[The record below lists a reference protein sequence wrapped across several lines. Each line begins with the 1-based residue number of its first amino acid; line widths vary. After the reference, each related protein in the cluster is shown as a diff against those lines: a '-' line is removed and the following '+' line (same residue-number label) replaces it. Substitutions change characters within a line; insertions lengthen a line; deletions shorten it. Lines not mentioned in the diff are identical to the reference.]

1 MSIPHKA
8 FLAMLAEKQQ
18 ILKDNHLIDITE
30 TMRTDIQEAS
40 CGNMKIDEPLKGKG
54 YPYNEKTFK
63 PHMMYDP
70 KTGKGYKAN
79 TYQDHLDM
87 KKKGYGHEK
96 PEVKE
101 EVEQIGE
108 WWEKQVNSK
117 SKGWKNGRVKTPF
130 QTYNKKGETVRFK
143 KGDDIFYHAM
153 KLDKYN
159 VVIAATE
166 RRDEGTYF
174 SVHPERLGLKGFD
187 SATGPLK
194 DHVEL
199 DELNVKTMKSYI
211 NKAQKDN
218 TKRVIRMADKP
229 SHMKADK
236 GEMKKLRKR
245 QKGVVKAKTDLDM
258 RKIAG
263 KDYRKRMGEDVEQ
276 VDEATRHTVHVETNR
291 AGYRKLESMIAS
303 IDGYKESE
311 FDNGKAS
318 FVFDAKNHGG
328 AARRKVGEFIKKVS
342 GAKFSHAIAE
352 DNELAEGPA
361 TQNPLKTA
369 FGGLKAAKDTPS
381 YKAYMKRVEK
391 EQKARAK
398 KIAAERKAGKRSKYE
413 SVDNPEY
420 DPELGEMNIG
430 EERIEEMSAKAHYKS
445 VLKGGKGKGYV
456 VGVAIDRERYPNREK
471 EGLEGPYKSRKSG
484 KIFYYDK
491 KEGKYYDPDSD
502 MYLKVSDVMER
513 YESADLARER
523 DEKELKESF
532 QFQFADKE
540 TAQEFMREISQ
551 KRLGSSTGTSDGKVR
566 TEGPAGAGVGSP
578 TRAHQQMAKIMKK
591 HGGKL
596 ISTDEGPRMKRVFKE
611 DIETMDES
619 LSKTMQWVTQG
630 PNPARKIMRELG
642 IMGTIAPD
650 GTIKVAKADR
660 KALDAGLKKKRIK
673 GFTIS
678 NEEVEQVG
686 EEINM
691 INEDDVERRE
701 IELFTS
707 NHAQIYRQRIQPII
721 KNLAKKKAK
730 GNYDDKL
737 AIKAWTYAVNDG
749 IKAYNKEFGSSI
761 KLSKAEKD
769 KAAEYLLKHFEDE

>member
-1 MSIPHKA
+1 MSIPHQA

-18 ILKDNHLIDITE
+18 ILRDNHLIDITE

-70 KTGKGYKAN
+70 KTGKGYEAK
-79 TYQDHLDM
+79 TYQDHLEM
-87 KKKGYGHEK
+87 KKKGYDHEK

-101 EVEQIGE
+101 DTEQVDE
-108 WWEKQVNSK
+108 LK
-117 SKGWKNGRVKTPF
+117 VKTL
-130 QTYNKKGETVRFK
+130 R
-143 KGDDIFYHAM
+143 
-153 KLDKYN
+153 
-159 VVIAATE
+159 
-166 RRDEGTYF
+166 
-174 SVHPERLGLKGFD
+174 
-187 SATGPLK
+187 
-194 DHVEL
+194 
-199 DELNVKTMKSYI
+199 SYI
-211 NKAQKDN
+211 SKAQKDN
-218 TKRVIRMADKP
+218 TQRVIRMTDKP

-245 QKGVVKAKTDLDM
+245 QKGVANAKTDIAM
-258 RKIAG
+258 RRIAG

-291 AGYRKLESMIAS
+291 AGYRKLEKLIAS
-303 IDGYKESE
+303 LDGYQESE
-311 FDNGKAS
+311 FEKEGKAT
-318 FVFDAKNHGG
+318 FRFDAKKHDGTE
-328 AARRKVGEFIKKVS
+328 RKKVAEFIKKTAGVE
-342 GAKFSHAIAE
+342 FSHAIKE

-413 SVDNPEY
+413 NVDPTEIAGIHKLREDDSVNPEY
-420 DPELGEMNIG
+420 EENLSKMNIG
-430 EERIEEMSAKAHYKS
+430 EMSAKAHYK
-445 VLKGGKGKGYV
+445 KYQAKFV
-456 VGVAIDRERYPNREK
+456 VPPIDRSRHPNRER
-471 EGLEGPYKSRKSG
+471 EGLEGPYRSKKSG
-484 KIFYYDK
+484 KVFYYDTK
-491 KEGKYYDPDSD
+491 AGKYYDADSD
-502 MYLKVSDVMER
+502 IYLQVSDVIER
-513 YESADLARER
+513 YESADVARER

-551 KRLGSSTGTSDGKVR
+551 KRLGSSTGTKDGKVR

-596 ISTDEGPRMKRVFKE
+596 ISTDEGPRMKKVFKE
-611 DIETMDES
+611 DVSYEGKKPYFDM
-619 LSKTMQWVTQG
+619 SKKRKFNVPDKRTRLKDTG
-630 PNPARKIMRELG
+630 KNPA
-642 IMGTIAPD
+642 
-650 GTIKVAKADR
+650 
-660 KALDAGLKKKRIK
+660 KKPYPK
-673 GFTIS
+673 
-678 NEEVEQVG
+678 QVG
-686 EEINM
+686 EEIDM

>member
-18 ILKDNHLIDITE
+18 ILRDNHLIDITE
-30 TMRTDIQEAS
+30 TMRADIQEAS

-117 SKGWKNGRVKTPF
+117 SKGWKTSAVKMDF
-130 QTYNKKGETVRFK
+130 GTYNKKGQRKEFK
-143 KGDDIFYHAM
+143 KGDKLFYLGM
-153 KLDKYN
+153 KLDKYKL
-159 VVIAATE
+159 VIAATDPK
-166 RRDEGTYF
+166 DEGSYF
-174 SVHPERLGLKGFD
+174 SIHPARLGLKGFD

-199 DELNVKTMKSYI
+199 DELKVKTMKSYI
-211 NKAQKDN
+211 SKAQKDN
-218 TKRVIRMADKP
+218 TKRVTRMADKP
-229 SHMKADK
+229 SHMKVDK
-236 GEMKKLRKR
+236 GEMQKLRKR

-263 KDYRKRMGEDVEQ
+263 KDYRKRMGEDVER
-276 VDEATRHTVHVETNR
+276 VDEATRHTVYVETNR
-291 AGYRKLESMIAS
+291 AGYRKLEKLIAS
-303 IDGYKESE
+303 LDGYQESE
-311 FDNGKAS
+311 FEKEGKAT
-318 FVFDAKNHGG
+318 FRFDAKKHDGTE
-328 AARRKVGEFIKKVS
+328 RKKVAEFIKKTAGVE
-342 GAKFSHAIAE
+342 FSHAIKE

-420 DPELGEMNIG
+420 DPELGDMNIG

-456 VGVAIDRERYPNREK
+456 VGVAIDRNRYPNREK

-502 MYLKVSDVMER
+502 MFLAVSDVMER
-513 YESADLARER
+513 YESADVARER

-540 TAQEFMREISQ
+540 TAQEFMREVSQ
-551 KRLGSSTGTSDGKVR
+551 KRLGSSTGTKDGKVR

-596 ISTDEGPRMKRVFKE
+596 ISTDEGPRMKKVFKE
-611 DIETMDES
+611 DVSYEGKKPYFDM
-619 LSKTMQWVTQG
+619 SKKRKFNVPDKRTRLKDTG
-630 PNPARKIMRELG
+630 KNPA
-642 IMGTIAPD
+642 
-650 GTIKVAKADR
+650 
-660 KALDAGLKKKRIK
+660 KKPYPK
-673 GFTIS
+673 
-678 NEEVEQVG
+678 QVG
-686 EEINM
+686 EEIDM

>member
-1 MSIPHKA
+1 MSIPHQA

-18 ILKDNHLIDITE
+18 ILRDNHLIDITE

-63 PHMMYDP
+63 PHTMYDP
-70 KTGKGYKAN
+70 KTGKGYEAK

-101 EVEQIGE
+101 DTEQVDE
-108 WWEKQVNSK
+108 LK
-117 SKGWKNGRVKTPF
+117 VKTL
-130 QTYNKKGETVRFK
+130 R
-143 KGDDIFYHAM
+143 
-153 KLDKYN
+153 
-159 VVIAATE
+159 
-166 RRDEGTYF
+166 
-174 SVHPERLGLKGFD
+174 
-187 SATGPLK
+187 
-194 DHVEL
+194 
-199 DELNVKTMKSYI
+199 SYI
-211 NKAQKDN
+211 SKAQKDN
-218 TKRVIRMADKP
+218 TKRVTRMADKP

-236 GEMKKLRKR
+236 GEMQKLRKR
-245 QKGVVKAKTDLDM
+245 QKGVVKAKTDIDM
-258 RKIAG
+258 RKILG
-263 KDYRKRMGEDVEQ
+263 KNYRGRMGEGVELE
-276 VDEATRHTVHVETNR
+276 EATNTSVVVDLNDAAQMRS
-291 AGYRKLESMIAS
+291 AYRKLELKISS
-303 IDGYKESE
+303 LDGYRESE
-311 FDNGKAS
+311 FDSAKNMAT
-318 FVFDAKNHGG
+318 FRFDAKKHDVSE
-328 AARRKVGEFIKKVS
+328 RKQVAEFIKKTK
-342 GAKFSHAIAE
+342 GAEFHHAMTEEI
-352 DNELAEGPA
+352 ELEEGPA

-369 FGGLKAAKDTPS
+369 FGGMKAAQNTPS
-381 YKAYMKRVEK
+381 YKKYMKRVGK
-391 EQKARAK
+391 EQKDRAK
-398 KIAAERKAGKRSKYE
+398 KIAAERKSGKRSKYE

-420 DPELGEMNIG
+420 EPELGEMNIG

-471 EGLEGPYKSRKSG
+471 QGLEGPYKSRKSG

-566 TEGPAGAGVGSP
+566 SEGPAGAGVGSP

-596 ISTDEGPRMKRVFKE
+596 ISTDEGPRMKKVFKE
-611 DIETMDES
+611 DVSYEGKKPHFDM
-619 LSKTMQWVTQG
+619 SKKRKFNVPDKTTRLKDTG
-630 PNPARKIMRELG
+630 KNPA
-642 IMGTIAPD
+642 
-650 GTIKVAKADR
+650 
-660 KALDAGLKKKRIK
+660 KKPYPK
-673 GFTIS
+673 
-678 NEEVEQVG
+678 QVG
-686 EEINM
+686 EEIDM

-730 GNYDDKL
+730 GTYDDKL

-761 KLSKAEKD
+761 KLSGAEKA
-769 KAAEYLLKHFEDE
+769 KAAEYLLKQFEDE